1 MSAVEELLCGA
12 GTVLDP
18 PIGVA
23 ALFSGEPP
31 RLDALRDRVAERWGG
46 LPLLRRALL
55 RPARPAWLRPHHW
68 LPLDDFDVRTHVL
81 GAEDE
86 GEHVIAGTGEG
97 ERAFTDLLGR
107 LVAEPVPY
115 GLPPWRLRLV
125 RAGRQGGTAQER
137 FALVLT
143 AHHALMDGRSLELLM
158 SRLLDGRLLR
168 GGTGTSTGTGRGAG
182 TASDARPVRI
192 PRPRRPEGSTPAGQ
206 PPDSGRLFD
215 ALRSGRALPLSAEP
229 PRTRRDLAWAELD
242 TDAVRAARRALPG
255 LGATLNEVLL
265 AAASGALRAVH
276 GEPEGRAGASR
287 PLHGVYSVDL
297 RTPEQADTLGNIVSM
312 VRLPLPVEITDPRE
326 RLAACRASSAAP
338 GPAQG
343 PDTTTRLVCAAARL
357 GPWALRLLARRA
369 YSPRW
374 APVSCTAVRW
384 PRGPWALDG
393 APLERVIPLARVQI
407 PGAVSL
413 TLTSY
418 ANTFTLC
425 VVSHTPEGQARLL
438 ADAFARELTS
448 LAGAV
453 GPQLSAPAR

>member
-1 MSAVEELLCGA
+1 MEELLCGTGA
-12 GTVLDP
+12 LPDP
-18 PIGVA
+18 PIGMA
-23 ALFSGEPP
+23 ALFTGEPP
-31 RLDALRDRVAERWGG
+31 RLADLRDRVAERWGG

-81 GAEDE
+81 EAEDE
-86 GEHVIAGTGEG
+86 GEGEG
-97 ERAFTDLLGR
+97 AFTGLLGR
-107 LVAEPVPY
+107 LVAQPVPY

-125 RAGRQGGTAQER
+125 RAGRQEDAAQQR

-143 AHHALMDGRSLELLM
+143 VHHALMDGRSLELLM
-158 SRLLDGRLLR
+158 SGLLDG
-168 GGTGTSTGTGRGAG
+168 GTGRGAA
-182 TASDARPVRI
+182 TPKAAPPVRI
-192 PRPRRPEGSTPAGQ
+192 PRPTRPEGRTPDGQ
-206 PPDSGRLFD
+206 AQDSGRLFD
-215 ALRSGRALPLSAEP
+215 ALRSGRALPLSAKP
-229 PRTRRDLAWAELD
+229 LLTRRDLAWTELD

-265 AAASGALRAVH
+265 AASAGALRAVH

-297 RTPEQADTLGNIVSM
+297 RTPEQAATLGNIVSA
-312 VRLPLPVEITDPRE
+312 VRLPLPVEIADPRE

-338 GPAQG
+338 GPTQG
-343 PDTTTRLVCAAARL
+343 PDTTTRLLCAAARL
-357 GPWALRLLARRA
+357 GPWGLRLFARRA
-369 YSPRW
+369 ASPRW
-374 APVSCTAVRW
+374 APVSCTAIRW
-384 PRGPWALDG
+384 PRGPWSLDG
-393 APLERVIPLARVQI
+393 APLERVIPLGRVQI

-425 VVSHTPEGQARLL
+425 VVSHTPAGQARLL
-438 ADAFARELTS
+438 ADAFGRELTS